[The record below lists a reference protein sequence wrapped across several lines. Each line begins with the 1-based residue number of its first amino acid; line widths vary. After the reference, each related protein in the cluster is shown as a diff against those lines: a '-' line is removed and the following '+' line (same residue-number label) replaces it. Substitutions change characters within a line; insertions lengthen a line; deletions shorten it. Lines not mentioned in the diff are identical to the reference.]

1 MARACAEQARGGRLA
16 DRRLLHVGGDR
27 RASACSLR
35 LRKAGAER
43 RPAASSEQRS
53 PVGYRRARTRS
64 PEPAAAGN
72 PHLDGGRSR
81 HDSDRSQRRHGGRN
95 AGRLLPRLG
104 GQDHQ
109 RLCRAGLGL
118 SADPDRSG
126 FDRRHRARPHR
137 GGDRSWFRQLG
148 RLCAHCPGRGL
159 RPARE
164 GVRGGGTSARQGRSR
179 DHGPPPAAQRRRFGA
194 RDGFLLHRHRDH
206 RRGRPLLHRHGRP
219 TASTKPGAD
228 DQPGQRVHA
237 PEPLAEHHPRLRHRL
252 AGSRIERAGRLSAM
266 FARPPPQGSEL
277 SADVALEGKGLRT
290 TLFLR
295 EGRVDVVRDVS
306 FQLHD
311 GETLALVGESG
322 CGKTLTA
329 LSVIRLLPDP
339 PARITAGSVVLD
351 GTDIT
356 GVPESTM
363 RSLRGDTVSMVFQEP
378 LTSLDPVFT
387 IGDQIEEAITAHR
400 KVSRR
405 EARDMAVDIL
415 KEVQIPSPEQRLG
428 DYPHQLSGGMRQRV
442 MIAMALVLDPKVLIA
457 DEPTTALDVTIQAQI
472 LELIRAE
479 QERRQLAVLL
489 ITHNLAVVSQVAD
502 RVAVMYAGEIVEEA
516 PASEIFANP
525 RHPYTQGLLS
535 SIPSAAGE
543 RRHLYTIPGR
553 VPDPRALPPACLF
566 APRCPYAINRCW
578 NEHPGLVATDGH
590 LLRCWNPQPFTALQ
604 AVEPGQVD
612 PSVAASE

>member
-1 MARACAEQARGGRLA
+1 M
-16 DRRLLHVGGDR
+16 
-27 RASACSLR
+27 
-35 LRKAGAER
+35 
-43 RPAASSEQRS
+43 
-53 PVGYRRARTRS
+53 
-64 PEPAAAGN
+64 
-72 PHLDGGRSR
+72 
-81 HDSDRSQRRHGGRN
+81 
-95 AGRLLPRLG
+95 
-104 GQDHQ
+104 
-109 RLCRAGLGL
+109 
-118 SADPDRSG
+118 
-126 FDRRHRARPHR
+126 
-137 GGDRSWFRQLG
+137 
-148 RLCAHCPGRGL
+148 
-159 RPARE
+159 
-164 GVRGGGTSARQGRSR
+164 
-179 DHGPPPAAQRRRFGA
+179 
-194 RDGFLLHRHRDH
+194 
-206 RRGRPLLHRHGRP
+206 
-219 TASTKPGAD
+219 
-228 DQPGQRVHA
+228 
-237 PEPLAEHHPRLRHRL
+237 
-252 AGSRIERAGRLSAM
+252 
-266 FARPPPQGSEL
+266 
-277 SADVALEGKGLRT
+277 SADVALEVKGLRT

-306 FQLHD
+306 FQLND

-400 KVSRR
+400 KVNRR
-405 EARDMAVDIL
+405 EARDMAVEIL
-415 KEVQIPSPEQRLG
+415 KEVQIPSPRQRLD
-428 DYPHQLSGGMRQRV
+428 DYPHQMSGGMRQRV

-535 SIPSAAGE
+535 SIPSAAGDSK
-543 RRHLYTIPGR
+543 HLYTIPGR
-553 VPDPRALPPACLF
+553 VPDPRVLPPACLF
-566 APRCPYAINRCW
+566 APRCPYVISRCW
-578 NEHPGLVATDGH
+578 HDHPGLEASDGH
-590 LLRCWNPQPFTALQ
+590 LLRCWNPQPFVALK
-604 AVEPGQVD
+604 AIEPEVD
-612 PSVAASE
+612 RSVATSE